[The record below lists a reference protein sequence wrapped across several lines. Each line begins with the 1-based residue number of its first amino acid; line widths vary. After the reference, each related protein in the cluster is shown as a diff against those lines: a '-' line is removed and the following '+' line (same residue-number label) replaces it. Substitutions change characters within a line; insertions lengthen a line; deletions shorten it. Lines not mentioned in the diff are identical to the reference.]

1 MRLLQASSLL
11 LLPGALAADILKTQ
25 GFSSCMENAQI
36 SVNRMDIAYDKA
48 SNLLTFDVAGTSEKE
63 QEVIAKLIVTAYGKE
78 LYSREFDPCDE
89 ESKVEQLCPGRTP
102 PMKI

>member
-11 LLPGALAADILKTQ
+11 LLPAAFAADILKTE

-36 SVNRMDIAYDKA
+36 KVNRMEIAYDKA
-48 SNLLTFDVAGTSEKE
+48 TNMLTFDVSGTSEKE

-78 LYSREFDPCDE
+78 LYSKEFDPCDE
-89 ESKVEQLCPGRTP
+89 ESKVDQLCPGRMP
-102 PMKI
+102 Q